1 MERLVN
7 CEHIL
12 DIALIENI
20 SGGNQKF
27 DIFFVD
33 KNSKRYKL
41 SFPRVWDMRY
51 SIENGYLERFCRFR
65 ENLPDGI
72 IDNGIYIVEDS
83 NYMKYFEKQVLGSL
97 PTEDIVDYLLYDEID
112 TTIEILALAP
122 PEIIEV

>member
-1 MERLVN
+1 MEQLVN
-7 CEHIL
+7 CELIL

-27 DIFFVD
+27 DIFFIS

-41 SFPRVWDMRY
+41 SFTKVWDMRY
-51 SIENGYLERFCRFR
+51 SIENGYIERFCRFR

-83 NYMKYFEKQVLGSL
+83 DYTKYFEKQVLGSR
-97 PTEDIVDYLLYDEID
+97 PTKDIVDYLLYDEID
-112 TTIEILALAP
+112 TTIEILTLDSP
-122 PEIIEV
+122 KISEI